1 MHWSLCKICNK
12 WPNLH
17 IQEIWQ
23 MFTICGIFNYLKW
36 MDYLP
41 SCFFVR
47 SRVPVGFWVTE
58 KKDKVK

>member
-47 SRVPVGFWVTE
+47 SRVPVGVWVTE